1 MSWIIE
7 DFKRALLQLRRWQT
21 WATIGLIGF
30 FALLAYLV
38 GRLALKTDSVL
49 TYLRVSAHSCRDF
62 SNGVIIFLF
71 CGMIFFLFTAVVTLG
86 EAQRYFQFRQ
96 RGATLQA
103 HQALKGCGAWG
114 FVAVS
119 IAVSGL
125 IFFNKY
131 CR

>member
-1 MSWIIE
+1 MLWIIE
-7 DFKRALLQLRRWQT
+7 DFKRALLQLKRWQT
-21 WATIGLIGF
+21 WATIGLIGI

-38 GRLALKTDSVL
+38 GRLALKTDTVL
-49 TYLRVSAHSCRDF
+49 TYLRATTHSCRDF

-86 EAQRYFQFRQ
+86 EVQRYFQFRQ
-96 RGATLQA
+96 RGATRQA
-103 HQALKGCGAWG
+103 RQALVWGCGGG

-119 IAVSGL
+119 IAISAL
-125 IFFNKY
+125 ILFNKY